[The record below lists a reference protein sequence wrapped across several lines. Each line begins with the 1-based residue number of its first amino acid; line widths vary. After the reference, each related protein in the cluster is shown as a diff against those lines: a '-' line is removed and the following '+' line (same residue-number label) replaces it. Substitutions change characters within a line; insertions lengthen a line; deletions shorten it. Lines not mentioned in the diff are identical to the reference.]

1 MTYNKTIE
9 RMTMDNYNVE
19 YLKLTSSEAI
29 ERIVE
34 EVTKENLIELLKDG
48 SVTLI
53 KAEIVQ

>member
-1 MTYNKTIE
+1 
-9 RMTMDNYNVE
+9 MTMDNYNVE

>member
-1 MTYNKTIE
+1 
-9 RMTMDNYNVE
+9 MDNYNVE

>member
-1 MTYNKTIE
+1 
-9 RMTMDNYNVE
+9 MDNYNVE

-29 ERIVE
+29 KRIVE
-34 EVTKENLIELLKDG
+34 EVTKEKLIELLADG

>member
-34 EVTKENLIELLKDG
+34 EVTKEKLIELLKDG

>member
-1 MTYNKTIE
+1 
-9 RMTMDNYNVE
+9 MTMDNYNVE

-34 EVTKENLIELLKDG
+34 EVTKEKLIELLKDG